1 MALAPE
7 KSRRG
12 RSNVKLFESGVVGIV
27 HITPP
32 INNRAA
38 PAAAINRTSIFR
50 MPANQFFAAMDYFF
64 RDFSIL
70 AHVSRRVT
78 VRLNTRASGLE
89 SRSTQKYPIRS
100 NWKRSPDLA
109 DRRCIEVRRPSRWR
123 L

>member
-12 RSNVKLFESGVVGIV
+12 GSNVKLFESGVVGIV

-38 PAAAINRTSIFR
+38 PAAAINRTSIVR
-50 MPANQFFAAMDYFF
+50 MPANQFFAALYYFF
-64 RDFSIL
+64 RDFSIF

-78 VRLNTRASGLE
+78 VRLNTRAPVLE
-89 SRSTQKYPIRS
+89 SRPRQTYLIRTT
-100 NWKRSPDLA
+100 W
-109 DRRCIEVRRPSRWR
+109 
-123 L
+123 